1 MTENNE
7 DILNFAEE
15 GSILGIEQCI
25 LSGISIDACDFYGRT
40 SLHIAAAKNDTL
52 LIDYLITH
60 GANINAECIDGWT
73 PLCEAA
79 KFNSVDAFQMLFDY
93 GSMLFYPKKWSVY
106 HAALRGAANIKIFD
120 ILLTAMLDTTVTD
133 NDNDMASI
141 CGLAHEK
148 KRHDILEFLAL
159 RNPGFFENTNFY
171 SEPEPEKVVIFQIPI
186 VVDVRH
192 SKQTLHAQLMVGRY
206 YKMLCEGGPFG
217 SYKDYV
223 EILFNS
229 QIVINYEINRC
240 GVDFPYYDIMWEA
253 RHTFWEAG
261 YFPRLAI
268 FHHKI
273 SVTGLS
279 YPDGGW
285 INGHP
290 YKFLDKLITLPANGK
305 PILNYCIY
313 SKYDDDEDDTSMSFN
328 HKLTILPCLDSEEM
342 ALCNK
347 KELDVTRDF
356 ATSLGLSALDACR
369 QGFYI
374 TKEGENII
382 WRESVQNACTSKLSI
397 DPDFILPQ
405 PKHINTF
412 SETTVQ
418 ICNETTLKAAFRL
431 VQRDLKPIALNFAN
445 GIHPGGGF
453 LHGARA
459 QEEVLCRSSA
469 LYKTLEGDP
478 MYEAHR
484 KRPLP
489 DSSNWAIYSPSV
501 PIFRLDDGTELDQIW
516 HLSFLTCAAPYA
528 PAIGKAHSAKLLQE
542 RIHRVLEIMKAFE
555 YDTLVLG
562 AWGCGAFGNDAYQT
576 AKDFKDLLE
585 NDYKGVFSNV
595 IFAITDWSQERKF
608 LGPFRDV
615 FNNE

>member
-1 MTENNE
+1 MTDNNE
-7 DILNFAEE
+7 DILKFAEE
-15 GSILGIEQCI
+15 GNIFGVEKCI
-25 LSGISIDACDFYGRT
+25 LSGISIDACDLYGRT

-52 LIDYLITH
+52 LMDYLITH
-60 GANINAECIDGWT
+60 GANINSECIDGWT

-79 KFNSVDAFQMLFDY
+79 KFSAIDAFQMLLDNGTNLY
-93 GSMLFYPKKWSVY
+93 YPKKWSVY
-106 HAALRGAANIKIFD
+106 HAALRGEANIKIFD
-120 ILLTAMLDTTVTD
+120 ILLTCMLDKRVPD
-133 NDNDMASI
+133 SDMVLI
-141 CGLAHEK
+141 CDWAYER
-148 KRHDILEFLAL
+148 KRHDILKLFAVM
-159 RNPGFFENTNFY
+159 NPVFFENENFNR
-171 SEPEPEKVVIFQIPI
+171 EPEPEKVLIFQTPI
-186 VVDVRH
+186 IVDVRN
-192 SKQTLHAQLMVGRY
+192 SKQRLHAQLMVGRY

-223 EILFNS
+223 EILYDS
-229 QIVINYEINRC
+229 EILINHEIDRC
-240 GVDFPYYDIMWEA
+240 GVDFPYYDIIWEA

-268 FHHKI
+268 FHHKLF
-273 SVTGLS
+273 VTGLS

-285 INGHP
+285 INGRP
-290 YKFLDKLITLPANGK
+290 YKFLDRLITLPANGK
-305 PILNYCIY
+305 PILNYSIY
-313 SKYDDDEDDTSMSFN
+313 SKYDDDEDDKSMN
-328 HKLTILPCLDSEEM
+328 CDHKLTILPCIDSEEM
-342 ALCNK
+342 ALCRK
-347 KELDVTRDF
+347 KELDMTRDL
-356 ATSLGLSALDACR
+356 AISLGLSALDACR

-374 TKEGENII
+374 TPKGQNIT
-382 WRESVQNACTSKLSI
+382 WRESVKNACTSKLSI

-469 LYKTLEGDP
+469 LYMTLEGDP

-489 DSSNWAIYSPSV
+489 DSSNWAIYSPNV

-528 PAIGKAHSAKLLQE
+528 PAIGKEDSAKLLQE
-542 RIHRVLEIMKAFE
+542 RIHRVLEIMEAYE
-555 YDTLVLG
+555 YDTLILG

-576 AKDFKDLLE
+576 AKYFKQMLE

-595 IFAITDWSQERKF
+595 IFAITDWSQDRKF
-608 LGPFRDV
+608 LGPFRDA
-615 FNNE
+615 FNESK